1 MGVGGRGREV
11 ESGGVCLCSIEQVGR
26 YTINI
31 NIIYVGW
38 NVGEGN
44 RKVISV
50 L

>member
-31 NIIYVGW
+31 MYVSW